1 MDTLVAMGTLVAYV
15 ASLPALRYGGG
26 IYLDTAALIV
36 AFITLGRYLEAR
48 AKGRAANALHA
59 LLELG
64 AKVAHVLVNGAERTI
79 PADQLKVGDV
89 MVVRPGEKIPTDG
102 TVVDGSSAVDE
113 SMLTG
118 ESLPVDKAQ
127 GDPVAGATVNG
138 SGLLRVRATAV
149 GGETALAGIV
159 RLIESAQAS
168 KAPVQRLADRVAAVF
183 VPVVIAVAAITAAGW
198 FALDGHVGGAIT
210 AAVAVLV
217 VACPCAMGLATPA
230 AIMVGTGRGA
240 RLGVLIKSGEVLE
253 RSRRIDTVVLD
264 KTGTLTEGR
273 MRVTDVEGDPGT
285 LAMAAAVEAGSEHPI
300 AAAVLAAAREADLEI
315 APVTEFVSRA
325 GHGLS
330 GRVDGRV
337 VLVGR
342 PGFLDDDGMKTLVD
356 AASAGERLASEG
368 KTVVAVA
375 WDGQVRGVIG
385 VADTLKTNAAAT
397 VADLRAMGLDIV
409 MLTGDNRRTAE
420 AVAAQAGIDRLI
432 AEVYPEDK
440 VAEVSRFQ
448 ETGKVV
454 AFVGDG
460 INDAPALVRADLG
473 IAIGTGTDV
482 AIESSDVTL
491 MSGDLAGIATAI
503 RLSRRT
509 YRTIIQNLFWAFGY
523 NTVMIPLAAF
533 GILPPIAAGAA
544 MAFSSVS
551 VVTNSLRLN
560 RFGRRTAATAAPGKV
575 LATD

>member
-1 MDTLVAMGTLVAYV
+1 
-15 ASLPALRYGGG
+15 
-26 IYLDTAALIV
+26 
-36 AFITLGRYLEAR
+36 
-48 AKGRAANALHA
+48 
-59 LLELG
+59 
-64 AKVAHVLVNGAERTI
+64 
-79 PADQLKVGDV
+79 
-89 MVVRPGEKIPTDG
+89 
-102 TVVDGSSAVDE
+102 
-113 SMLTG
+113 
-118 ESLPVDKAQ
+118 
-127 GDPVAGATVNG
+127 
-138 SGLLRVRATAV
+138 
-149 GGETALAGIV
+149 
-159 RLIESAQAS
+159 
-168 KAPVQRLADRVAAVF
+168 
-183 VPVVIAVAAITAAGW
+183 
-198 FALDGHVGGAIT
+198 
-210 AAVAVLV
+210 
-217 VACPCAMGLATPA
+217 
-230 AIMVGTGRGA
+230 MVGTGRGA

-560 RFGRRTAATAAPGKV
+560 RFGRHTAATAAPGKV

>member
-1 MDTLVAMGTLVAYV
+1 
-15 ASLPALRYGGG
+15 
-26 IYLDTAALIV
+26 
-36 AFITLGRYLEAR
+36 
-48 AKGRAANALHA
+48 
-59 LLELG
+59 
-64 AKVAHVLVNGAERTI
+64 
-79 PADQLKVGDV
+79 
-89 MVVRPGEKIPTDG
+89 
-102 TVVDGSSAVDE
+102 
-113 SMLTG
+113 
-118 ESLPVDKAQ
+118 
-127 GDPVAGATVNG
+127 
-138 SGLLRVRATAV
+138 LRVRATAV

-491 MSGDLAGIATAI
+491 MSGDLAGVATAI

>member
-560 RFGRRTAATAAPGKV
+560 RFGRRTAATAALGKV